1 MRAFVDRRITS
12 RAEYLITF
20 LTVMRTTSSSPRA
33 DLTEGKQARCE
44 NLHRMANA
52 RSELGQFFT
61 PRAVVRFALSLLEHS
76 GASLGGAS
84 VCDPACGPGE
94 WLAAALEV
102 GAAEVLGMDCDPAM
116 PRPWRKGGLAD
127 DSRAALA
134 IADSLD
140 PALRLA
146 GRADL
151 VLGNPPFGTQL
162 EGATDLQLGHY
173 AEHYRLPLPG
183 QALTLIGPPPQ
194 ALARLRRYPR
204 ELLFL
209 ERFVE
214 ICRPDGW
221 IAIVLPEGVFSNRRW
236 RYVREWLLARVTLQH
251 VVGLPR
257 ATFRAHATAARTCL
271 AIMQR
276 RPPELGHEV
285 VLSVADDCTAESLDA
300 LLRLLRDSSAA
311 EEQAGLPDLTPPIF
325 RD

>member
-1 MRAFVDRRITS
+1 M
-12 RAEYLITF
+12 
-20 LTVMRTTSSSPRA
+20 TT
-33 DLTEGKQARCE
+33 
-44 NLHRMANA
+44 A

-61 PRAVVRFALSLLEHS
+61 PRTVVRFALSLLGHS
-76 GASLGGAS
+76 GAAVRGAS
-84 VCDPACGPGE
+84 VCDPACGSGE
-94 WLAAALEV
+94 WLCAALEA
-102 GAAEVLGMDCDPAM
+102 GAQEALGMDCDPAM
-116 PRPWRKGGLAD
+116 LRPWRKGGLAD
-127 DSRAALA
+127 DPRAALA

-162 EGATDLQLGHY
+162 AGATDLQLGRY

-183 QALTLIGPPPQ
+183 RAPTAGPPPQ

-276 RPPELGHEV
+276 RPPEPGHEV
-285 VLSVADDCTAESLDA
+285 ALSVADDCSQESLDA
-300 LLRLLRDSSAA
+300 LLQLLRDPSAA
-311 EEQAGLPDLTPPIF
+311 DAEAGLPDLTPPIF